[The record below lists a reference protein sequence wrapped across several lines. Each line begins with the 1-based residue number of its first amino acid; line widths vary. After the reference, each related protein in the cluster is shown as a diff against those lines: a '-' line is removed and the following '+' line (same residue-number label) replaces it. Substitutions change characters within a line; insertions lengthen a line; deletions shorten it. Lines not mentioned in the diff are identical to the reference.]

1 MDHQQDRSKWLI
13 VIPARLR
20 SERLPQKPLV
30 DLAGKPLIVRVYENL
45 TPLAG
50 HGARIVVAV
59 DHNDTAKACER
70 FKIPFVMTKDTH
82 PSGTDRCEE
91 VAQGNPDRPFVLN
104 VQGDEPFVSLDDLGR
119 LMISMENAP
128 YPMGTL
134 GLKRDDWESY
144 IDPNIVKIATAS
156 DQTAIYFSRAPI
168 PFDRESFRK
177 NEKKATFTQH
187 LGVYAFR
194 RDKLREFRGLAASPL
209 EQIEKL
215 EQLRAIAAGW
225 KIFVAEAKSPSIGID
240 TPEDLDRAREKF
252 HV

>member
-1 MDHQQDRSKWLI
+1 MDHEQDRSKWLI

-20 SERLPQKPLV
+20 SERLPRKPLA
-30 DLAGKPLIVRVYENL
+30 DLAGKPLIVRVYDNL

-50 HGARIVVAV
+50 HGARIMVAV
-59 DHNDTAKACER
+59 DHNDTAKVCEQ

-91 VAQGNPDRPFVLN
+91 VSQSNPDRPFVLN
-104 VQGDEPFVSLDDLGR
+104 VQGDEPFVSLDDLR
-119 LMISMENAP
+119 LLMVSMENAP

-134 GLKRDDWESY
+134 GLKRDDWASY

-177 NEKKATFTQH
+177 NEKKATFIQH

-194 RDKLREFRGLAASPL
+194 RDKLREFRGLTVSPL

-215 EQLRAIAAGW
+215 EQLRAISAGW
-225 KIFVAEAKSPSIGID
+225 KIFVADAKSPSIGID